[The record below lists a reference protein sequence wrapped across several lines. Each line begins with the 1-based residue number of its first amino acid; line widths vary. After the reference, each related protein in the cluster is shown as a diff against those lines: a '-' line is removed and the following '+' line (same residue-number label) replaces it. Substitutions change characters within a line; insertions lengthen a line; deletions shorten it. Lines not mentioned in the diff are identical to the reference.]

1 MSENLH
7 GEIWKKVEYNED
19 YFVSN
24 LGRVKSLKFGK
35 ERILSPS
42 PRKDNNGY
50 IQIKLSK
57 NGKVKTKRIHTL
69 MFESFNNYI
78 LEKNECVHHID
89 FTKDNFLDNFQAM
102 TKKEHTI
109 LHRKGMNH
117 SEKTRKLMRENH
129 ADFKGEKHPMFGKHP
144 SEKTRKL
151 MSENNKGENGPNSKL
166 TEQKVIQIRILL
178 DEGILTQKEIAKKF
192 GVSHVTISDIKN
204 NRSWIES

>member
-1 MSENLH
+1 MGEVNMSENLH

-35 ERILSPS
+35 EKILSSS

-57 NGKVKTKRIHTL
+57 NGEKPKTIKIHIL
-69 MFESFNNYI
+69 MYEIFNNYK
-78 LEKNECVHHID
+78 LKKNECIHHID
-89 FTKDNFLDNFQAM
+89 FTKDNILENFQVM
-102 TKKEHTI
+102 TKKEHAI
-109 LHRKGMNH
+109 LHRKGM
-117 SEKTRKLMRENH
+117 
-129 ADFKGEKHPMFGKHP
+129 KH

-166 TEQKVIQIRILL
+166 TEQKVIQIRIDL
-178 DEGILTQKEIAKKF
+178 DEGVLTQKEIGKKF